1 MSSAT
6 RPVHFKLPRDRPDV
20 PSGDLKFFKRNMVF
34 SSTVFIFLFL
44 PLVLGIYFLLQTRL
58 RNLFLLIAS
67 LFFYAWGEGLLVL
80 LMMGSIG
87 MNYIVGM
94 AISVN
99 MDNNRTFTSK
109 VFLGVGVGLNLLIL
123 IYYKYIHFLIENLA
137 TIGLSFDLD
146 FSNVTLPIGIS
157 FFTFQSISYLVD
169 VNRGTVKGQRS
180 IVNLGMYIALFPQL
194 IAGPIVRY
202 VDISKEI
209 ERRKV
214 TPILFKSGITRFLTG
229 FAKKII
235 IANNVGMIADKVFG
249 APVGDLSSL
258 LTWIGVLCYTLQ
270 IYYDF
275 SGYSDMAIGLGKMFG
290 FNFKE
295 NFDHPYISRSVQEFW
310 RRWHISLSTW
320 FRDYL
325 YIPLG
330 GNRLGKYRTYLN
342 LIIVFFLTGL
352 WHGASWNFIIWG
364 MFHGFFLIVERM
376 ELFKLPNKFTVLKHI
391 YLLLVVM
398 IGWVIFRAEDLG
410 YALEYIKTMF
420 TFIGNTYAYPYLYL
434 NTYTISV
441 IILGIVFSAPLRAAV
456 VKRMAMVLPN
466 QNWASAT
473 EHVLYMSLFILSLLE
488 LAQTT
493 YNPFIYFRF

>member
-1 MSSAT
+1 
-6 RPVHFKLPRDRPDV
+6 
-20 PSGDLKFFKRNMVF
+20 MVF

-44 PLVLGIYFLLQTRL
+44 PLVLGIYFLLQNKL
-58 RNLFLLIAS
+58 RNLFLLLAS

-80 LMMGSIG
+80 LMMSSIAV
-87 MNYIVGM
+87 NYVVGM
-94 AISVN
+94 VIS
-99 MDNNRTFTSK
+99 TSK
-109 VFLGVGVGLNLLIL
+109 DKHRPIVSQILLGVGVGLNLLVL
-123 IYYKYIHFLIENLA
+123 AYYKYIHFIVENLESV
-137 TIGLSFDLD
+137 GLHFNIDISG
-146 FSNVTLPIGIS
+146 VTLPIGIS

-169 VNRGTVKGQRS
+169 VHRGTVKGQES
-180 IVNLGMYIALFPQL
+180 VVNLGMYIALFPQL

-209 ERRKV
+209 ENRRV
-214 TPILFKSGITRFLTG
+214 TPALFKTGITRFLTG

-235 IANNVGMIADKVFG
+235 IANNVGLIADKVFG
-249 APVGDLSSL
+249 GPVDELSSPL
-258 LTWIGVLCYTLQ
+258 AWIGILCYTLQ

-330 GNRLGKYRTYLN
+330 GNRKGRLRTYVN
-342 LIIVFFLTGL
+342 LLIVFFLTGL
-352 WHGASWNFIIWG
+352 WHGASWNFIVWG
-364 MFHGFFLIVERM
+364 MFHGFFLILERLN
-376 ELFKLPNKFTVLKHI
+376 LFRLPERFNFLKRF
-391 YLLLVVM
+391 YLLLVV
-398 IGWVIFRAEDLG
+398 IVGWVIFRAEDLG
-410 YALEYIKTMF
+410 YAIGYIETLFAF
-420 TFIGNTYAYPYLYL
+420 TKGTYEYPYLFL
-434 NTYTISV
+434 NTYTLMV
-441 IILGIVFSAPLRAAV
+441 IVLGVLFSAPLRAAA
-456 VKRMAMVLPN
+456 VKYLAMRLPN
-466 QNWASAT
+466 RNWAFAM
-473 EHVLYMSLFILSLLE
+473 EHVIYVSLFILSLLE